1 MNPQLSQRVTLADR
15 LHLFL
20 QLYRTLEETFD

>member
-1 MNPQLSQRVTLADR
+1 MNPQLSQRVTLADHF
-15 LHLFL
+15 HLFL